1 MNKKDRKEI
10 ALINDIL
17 NEVND
22 RISDL
27 TTGLEE
33 KQANL
38 EEYFPTMTE
47 QLEDEIIALGYA
59 NEYVTDAVETLEE
72 AVEVYKR

>member
-27 TTGLEE
+27 TTELEE

-47 QLEDEIIALGYA
+47 QLEDEIMALGYA
-59 NEYVTDAVETLEE
+59 NEYVTDAIETLEE
-72 AVEVYKR
+72 AVEV

>member
-17 NEVND
+17 CEVNN
-22 RISDL
+22 RILEL
-27 TTGLEE
+27 TTELEE

-38 EEYFPTMTE
+38 KEYFPTMTE
-47 QLEDEIIALGYA
+47 QLGDEIIALEYA
-59 NEYVTDAVETLEE
+59 NEYITDAIETLEE
-72 AVEVYKR
+72 AAEV

>member
-10 ALINDIL
+10 ASINDIL
-17 NEVND
+17 NKAND
-22 RISDL
+22 RISEL
-27 TTGLEE
+27 TTELEE

-59 NEYVTDAVETLEE
+59 NEYIKDAVETLEE
-72 AVEVYKR
+72 AAEV

>member
-17 NEVND
+17 NKAND
-22 RISDL
+22 RISEL
-27 TTGLEE
+27 TTELEE

-47 QLEDEIIALGYA
+47 QLGDEIIALEYA
-59 NEYVTDAVETLEE
+59 NEYITDAIETLEE
-72 AVEVYKR
+72 AAEV